1 MPELGINIDHFATL
15 RQARMGIEPDPVHA
29 AFIAEQHGADQ
40 ITIHLREDRRHIQLR
55 DLNLLRQTVQTR
67 LNLEMAATDEMIVVA
82 KTVKPDTVTL
92 VPERREELTTEGG
105 LNLEPDS
112 LRGKIQELKDAGIE
126 VSVFIE
132 PEASMIKLADRYGA
146 DAVEMHTGRY
156 ANLTDREDIRKE
168 LQRIEKGAKL
178 IRTAGMRIV
187 AGHGLNYHNIH
198 ALVDLGLI
206 QEYNIGHSI
215 VARALFTGFAEAVR
229 EMKRLIMRTPS

>member
-15 RQARMGIEPDPVHA
+15 RQARMGIEPDPIHA
-29 AFIAEQHGADQ
+29 AFIAEQNGADQ

-67 LNLEMAATDEMIVVA
+67 LNLEMAATDEMIVIA
-82 KTVKPDTVTL
+82 KNVKPDTVTL

-112 LRGKIQELKDAGIE
+112 LRGKIRELKEAGIE

-132 PEASMIKLADRYGA
+132 PDTDMIKLADRYGA

-168 LQRIEKGAKL
+168 IQRIEKGAKL

-187 AGHGLNYHNIH
+187 GGHGLNYHNVQ
-198 ALVDLGLI
+198 ALVDLGII

-229 EMKRLIMRTPS
+229 EMKRLVMRKPG